1 MQSQRKEESEQDL
14 SKFVS
19 KSTLEQR
26 HVSLNTV
33 YVICY
38 NSAQNDKQMI
48 KIKGKKLNF
57 KGIFLASVHVMLTL

>member
-1 MQSQRKEESEQDL
+1 MQLQRKDDNEQDL

-19 KSTLEQR
+19 KTALEQR
-26 HVSLNTV
+26 HVSLNSV

-57 KGIFLASVHVMLTL
+57 KGMLFYCIRR